1 MVNFNNETTVSTPAH
16 DIVRI
21 LILQAR
27 ANVFEAFELYKK
39 KFHNLQ
45 DAPHEKGIL
54 IARLSAW
61 FLEHQA
67 YLKRVAYD
75 SPKNKEEQ
83 KKYDQ
88 LCKDLLYNTEE
99 LSNDRIVEII
109 MLLNDTLDYLK
120 LTRVDTKRVYDRT
133 NWEEDNKE
141 HGYS

>member
-45 DAPHEKGIL
+45 EAPHEKGIL

-61 FLEHQA
+61 FLEHQS
-67 YLKRVAYD
+67 YLKRIAYA
-75 SPKNKEEQ
+75 SPKNKDEQ
-83 KKYDQ
+83 GEYNKMVQ
-88 LCKDLLYNTEE
+88 DLLIKGTE
-99 LSNDRIVEII
+99 LSYERIVEII
-109 MLLNDTLDYLK
+109 MFLNDTLDQLK
-120 LTRVDTKRVYDRT
+120 LTRVDTKNVYDRT
-133 NWEEDNKE
+133 NWEEDNKQ